1 MATRFSWSEKYEWLK
16 AAMARPPPG
25 GGSRRLTQSGG
36 RMNYELLLGGEES
49 IDDWSICKVCLNV
62 DRTTSVVRRAWRCAD
77 CRVDASNNSQQPLRN
92 YLADNDRETL
102 EKNLREWID
111 TKGVRPAFKML
122 KSARYKCLLTL
133 SKREM
138 A

>member
-1 MATRFSWSEKYEWLK
+1 MATRFTWSDVFEWLK
-16 AAMARPPPG
+16 AAVARPPPG
-25 GGSRRLTQSGG
+25 GGSRRLGERGG
-36 RMNYELLLGGEES
+36 RMNYEILLDGEEP
-49 IDDWSICKVCLNV
+49 IDNWSVCKVCLNV
-62 DRTTSVVRRAWRCAD
+62 DRTTSVVRRRWRCSD
-77 CRVDASNNSQQPLRN
+77 CRVDSSNNSQQPLRV
-92 YLADNDRETL
+92 YLAENDRETL

-133 SKREM
+133 SKREI